1 MINVAI
7 VEDVKTIR
15 DGIKTIVDSSKEL
28 NCVEVFESFEDFLN
42 FPNPE
47 QVDVILIDIILPG
60 VSGIDGIKQLKK
72 ISDDY
77 TIIVLTVYEENESI
91 FEAIMAG
98 ASGYLT
104 KNTSSLKM
112 IQLISDAFNGK
123 VSMNSF
129 IARKAIHYL
138 KKRNELGSLSNSEKE
153 VLNKLVE
160 GQSLKAIEK
169 SLAISIDQI
178 RYNFN
183 SIYSKLHDT
192 QSVKYSA
199 G

>member
-15 DGIKTIVDSSKEL
+15 DGIKTIVDSSNEL

-42 FPNPE
+42 YPNTDNI
-47 QVDVILIDIILPG
+47 DVILIDIILPG
-60 VSGIDGIKQLKK
+60 LSGIDGIKQLKK
-72 ISDDY
+72 ISNNS

-98 ASGYLT
+98 ASGYLA
-104 KNTSSLKM
+104 KNTNSTKM

-129 IARKAIHYL
+129 IARKTINYL
-138 KKRNELGSLSNSEKE
+138 TKQNELKSLSSSEND

-169 SLAISIDQI
+169 SLEISVDQI
-178 RYNFN
+178 KNYFN
-183 SIYSKLHDT
+183 SIYNKLHEAH
-192 QSVKYSA
+192 SIKLSS
-199 G
+199 